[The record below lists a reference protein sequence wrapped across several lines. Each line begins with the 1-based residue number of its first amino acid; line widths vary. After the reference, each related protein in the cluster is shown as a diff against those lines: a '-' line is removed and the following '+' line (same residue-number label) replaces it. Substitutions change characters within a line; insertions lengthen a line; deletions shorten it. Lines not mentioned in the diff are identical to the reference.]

1 MYSTVMHCLQGDSPP
16 WGVKWR
22 LSSMH
27 GVEWRLLRVG
37 EMETLRTHGQINQ
50 HVQSG
55 SGNKNVVDWEWK
67 NIIGGRSVI
76 VACLCHQ
83 SVPVAIQWLSCHRI
97 SGAN

>member
-1 MYSTVMHCLQGDSPP
+1 
-16 WGVKWR
+16 
-22 LSSMH
+22 MH